1 MRPDL
6 GQAATSAFLE
16 ECYQRTRFIDRYRDV
31 GRLIILRGT
40 QMKRTLLAA
49 AVMLGLVAS
58 APVLADQ
65 GDFFGRF
72 RVISIEPEVSS
83 TGTLSTLD
91 TGVNN
96 ATVPEVDFTY
106 MALDHVGIEL
116 ILGTSRHTLTSS
128 IGSLGSVGVLPPTL
142 LAQYHFNPHGKIRP
156 YVGAGMNYT
165 LFYNSDLHAGD
176 APVGIN
182 NHSFG
187 PALQAGVD
195 IQVARNLFVNFDVK
209 QIWMHTD
216 ATLAGQS
223 IGTVRINPLVVGV
236 GVGMKF

>member
-1 MRPDL
+1 
-6 GQAATSAFLE
+6 
-16 ECYQRTRFIDRYRDV
+16 
-31 GRLIILRGT
+31 
-40 QMKRTLLAA
+40 MKRTLLAA
-49 AVMLGLVAS
+49 AMLLSVVAS
-58 APVLADQ
+58 APVMADQ
-65 GDFFGRF
+65 GDIIARF
-72 RVISIEPEVSS
+72 RMISIEPDVST
-83 TGTLSTLD
+83 TGTLSALN

-116 ILGTSRHTLTSS
+116 ILGTSRHTLSSS

-156 YVGAGMNYT
+156 YIGAGVNYT

-176 APVGIN
+176 APVGIDH
-182 NHSFG
+182 HSFG
-187 PALQAGVD
+187 PAVQAGVD
-195 IQVARNLFVNFDVK
+195 LQVARNLFVNFDVK

-216 ATLAGQS
+216 ATLAGAP
-223 IGTVRINPLVVGV
+223 IGEVRINPLVVGV